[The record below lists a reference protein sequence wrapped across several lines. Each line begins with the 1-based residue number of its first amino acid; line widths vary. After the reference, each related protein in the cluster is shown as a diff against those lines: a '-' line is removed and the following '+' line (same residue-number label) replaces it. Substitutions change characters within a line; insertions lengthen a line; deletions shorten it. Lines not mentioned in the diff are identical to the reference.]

1 MAGSGSG
8 SRTSVRC
15 RYHVEDLQMLRGR
28 PRKLVGQLAYYG
40 MFVSGMNKARRAFV
54 EFLALMMA
62 PSE

>member
-40 MFVSGMNKARRAFV
+40 MFVSGMAFV
-54 EFLALMMA
+54 EFLTLMTA

>member
-1 MAGSGSG
+1 VGAD
-8 SRTSVRC
+8 

-40 MFVSGMNKARRAFV
+40 MFVSGMAFV
-54 EFLALMMA
+54 EFLTLVTA